1 MGNIILIGFM
11 GCGKSSIGKYMSK
24 RRRYKLIDTDL
35 YIEEKEGREIKEIFA
50 SDGEETFRQMET
62 DCLRELIRMPDRRL
76 VVAVG
81 GGLPMREVNRELL
94 HKLGTIV
101 YLRTSIDTL
110 ENRLKGDN
118 KRPLLQGGELRA
130 RIEKLFEQRES
141 TYVALADIIVDTD
154 NCSYAEVFNRIREA
168 MQ

>member
-24 RRRYKLIDTDL
+24 RRRYRLIDTDS
-35 YIEEKEGREIKEIFA
+35 YIEEKQGREIGEIFS

-62 DCLRELIRMPDRRL
+62 DCLRELIEMTDSEL

-110 ENRLKGDN
+110 EERLKGDT

-130 RIEKLFEQRES
+130 KIENLFAQREN
-141 TYVALADIIVDTD
+141 TYVELADIIVDTD

-168 MQ
+168 LV

>member
-24 RRRYKLIDTDL
+24 RRRYRLIDTDS
-35 YIEEKEGREIKEIFA
+35 YIEEKQGREIGEIFS

-62 DCLRELIRMPDRRL
+62 DCLRELIEMTDSEL

-94 HKLGTIV
+94 QKLGTIV

-110 ENRLKGDN
+110 EERLKGDT

-130 RIEKLFEQRES
+130 KIENLFAQREN
-141 TYVALADIIVDTD
+141 TYVELADIIVDTD

-168 MQ
+168 LV

>member
-24 RRRYKLIDTDL
+24 RRRYKLIDTDS
-35 YIEEKEGREIKEIFA
+35 YIEEKEGREISEIFA
-50 SDGEETFRQMET
+50 SDGEEAFRQMET
-62 DCLRELIRMPDRRL
+62 ECLRELIKTTGKKL

-94 HKLGTIV
+94 HELGTIV

-110 ENRLKGDN
+110 EDRLKGDS
-118 KRPLLQGGELRA
+118 KRPLLQGGELREK
-130 RIEKLFEQRES
+130 IENLFVQREN
-141 TYVALADIIVDTD
+141 TYLELADIIVDTD
-154 NCSYAEVFNRIREA
+154 DCSYAEIFNRISEA
-168 MQ
+168 LS

>member
-1 MGNIILIGFM
+1 
-11 GCGKSSIGKYMSK
+11 MSK
-24 RRRYKLIDTDL
+24 RRRYRLIDTDS
-35 YIEEKEGREIKEIFA
+35 YIEEKQGREIGEIFS

-62 DCLRELIRMPDRRL
+62 DCLRELIEMTDSEL

-110 ENRLKGDN
+110 EERLKGDT

-130 RIEKLFEQRES
+130 KIENLFAQREN
-141 TYVALADIIVDTD
+141 TYVELADIIVDTD

-168 MQ
+168 LV